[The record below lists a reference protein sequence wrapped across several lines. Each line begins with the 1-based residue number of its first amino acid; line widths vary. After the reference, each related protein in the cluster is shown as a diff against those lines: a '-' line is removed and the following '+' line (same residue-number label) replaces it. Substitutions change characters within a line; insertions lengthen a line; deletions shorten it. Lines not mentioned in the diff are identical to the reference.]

1 MLFLFPVCQREAVVL
16 VMGMTQKGRY
26 LEQIDTHTHTHTLKR
41 SIVNSKKELKV
52 NFRPA

>member
-1 MLFLFPVCQREAVVL
+1 ML

-26 LEQIDTHTHTHTLKR
+26 LEQIDTHTHTLKR

-52 NFRPA
+52 NFRPE